1 MFSTKFSALLVLTLL
16 VVVTAGPVV
25 RDVDESNTSWKIE
38 EARATLVAH
47 AVDENNSNW
56 TIGNVNILT
65 LEKAHCAV
73 QTPDALNEA
82 NNSWEI
88 CAAHATPVL
97 DEANSSWTI
106 GKDVDEANTS

>member
-25 RDVDESNTSWKIE
+25 SRFGVHWKVK

-56 TIGNVNILT
+56 TIGN
-65 LEKAHCAV
+65 AHCTV
-73 QTPDALNEA
+73 QTPDALNKA